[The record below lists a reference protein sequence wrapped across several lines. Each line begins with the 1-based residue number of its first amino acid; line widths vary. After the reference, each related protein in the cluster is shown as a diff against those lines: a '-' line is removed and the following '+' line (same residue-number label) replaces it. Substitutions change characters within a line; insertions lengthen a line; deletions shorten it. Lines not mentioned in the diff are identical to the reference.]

1 MPAPLEPAVQN
12 ALIDHH
18 NSVVRRASVRAL
30 DLEQQMVNVLT
41 PLFDRAADEAAR
53 NFTTYAARPLTVTGS
68 STPGVTSLSTMIAV
82 RPTAEQRDTLT
93 QPEGL
98 PAEEIHCTIAY
109 VGDYPGDLA
118 DLAAVVQHVAASH
131 APLHGEVGG
140 VATFADNGNGT
151 PAIVLPDV
159 RGLSE
164 LRVAICEALIQAG
177 IDYPRTHGFEAH
189 ITIAYGDGD
198 PPPDSLLG
206 LPLDFLELCIVR
218 GDEEEVTIPFTGALP
233 ITAGFASRDS
243 KDSASMP
250 EETQPDETVMWRPPA
265 VDLVL
270 DVEALTAALHEHMDP
285 VAEKACITV
294 MRTAVE
300 EAPIPKPKPVPN
312 AVTVTAAGKKRPPK
326 ADYGISFDIRN
337 PYAQDALKKAGSNIK
352 GIAESTQAKVGRIIR
367 KSYAD
372 GDSIPTTAAAIKNGM
387 RSLSPARATLIA
399 RTELAGATN
408 GGSLAGTQM
417 LDEAAGGLGIN
428 KVWLTAPG
436 AIHPRH
442 ETYEGLGGQTQ
453 PLPAPFEVGGEQLLY
468 PGDPNGD
475 PAEVCNCRC
484 AISYT
489 KAGQEIEQV
498 SAEDAIDP
506 MMIAEDAEG
515 GDFDTGGDVQAAI
528 NNLVP
533 GETDTTD
540 YGPTPPEGYATDGPA
555 TLLIDN
561 EQQAWG
567 ENLSVEQK
575 GALTSWKSEK
585 GYSEINDYLRN
596 GVKSEGVEN
605 QVALLD
611 KVTETAPAL
620 TTNTQTF
627 AFRGVRDLQAVFGGT
642 ETPEIGARFVDPGF
656 QSFST
661 EWGTAYDYAT
671 SKTGGVIVAEL
682 PDDYQGLVSLRAAG
696 VENTHGGSMYSSMG
710 ENKELLLPRNQGWE
724 VVGHGEHDGFPLVR
738 VRPVARPEPT
748 IAEDASSRTM
758 LDTLPKQVNI
768 LEQPTTERPYGHLK
782 QRGLD
787 RRIEGERSFQRKML
801 AQTEMAPVERYK
813 LMLSQER
820 LQAAIKERE
829 LRAGIVIDRPFAHLT
844 DDDLHRLRNVA
855 ESQVNGIKGTTA
867 NTKIKKAEA
876 QQKLDALQKEVD
888 YREQVLT
895 PTPARGAK
903 ERERAATQPRR
914 PRQRQR
920 TQTTQTV
927 TVRKPRA
934 KATAEQPDKAAPTKE
949 RAKGASRGRSFGG
962 VEITREPY
970 TPPVKAKNAR
980 MSRLQKVYKA
990 RYDATK
996 VERGAWSVS
1005 YATDA
1010 PSLAEVKAAGA
1021 DFYQEVE
1028 ERVAR
1033 ATKGQEYVTGRQVTL
1048 ARRDAIKQ
1056 VLSEIRPMGAD
1067 LEGLTLQSD
1076 PLAAQ
1081 WVKAANEYF
1090 PSDWGYW
1097 VGDVRVD
1104 VQQVEGAQPSS
1115 VQIARDGSR
1124 AVVSVNNSAYNEAST
1139 HAVEAMQ
1146 KTRASLHELSHV
1158 YEHFVPDLQYLEQQY
1173 YAERTAGERLVRQYE
1188 AQGKLGK
1195 AAGSLVRPD
1204 EWVNAYM
1211 GRDYEHKWGS
1221 TDMPTGP
1228 FEILSMGMEGIFTG
1242 SYPIWEQD
1250 AETAQVI
1257 LGILVSF

>member
-1 MPAPLEPAVQN
+1 MLAPLDPAVQN

-30 DLEQQMVNVLT
+30 DLEQQMVSVLT
-41 PLFDRAADEAAR
+41 PLFDQAADEAAR

-118 DLAAVVQHVAASH
+118 DLATVVQHVAASH

-140 VATFADNGNGT
+140 VATFADNGNGV

-218 GDEEEVTIPFTGALP
+218 ADEEEVTIPFTGALP

-270 DVEALTAALHEHMDP
+270 DVAALTAALHRHMDP

-300 EAPIPKPKPVPN
+300 EAPIPKPEPVPN

-326 ADYGISFDIRN
+326 ADYGISFDITN

-372 GDSIPTTAAAIKNGM
+372 GDSIPATAAAIKNGM

-453 PLPAPFEVGGEQLLY
+453 PLPAPFDVGGEQLLY

-506 MMIAEDAEG
+506 MMIAEDAA
-515 GDFDTGGDVQAAI
+515 GDESDAADVADEA
-528 NNLVP
+528 VKDASASEYEP
-533 GETDTTD
+533 TDA
-540 YGPTPPEGYATDGPA
+540 E
-555 TLLIDN
+555 
-561 EQQAWG
+561 
-567 ENLSVEQK
+567 V
-575 GALTSWKSEK
+575 GALRSYTSNSYER
-585 GYSEINDYLRN
+585 INPALR
-596 GVKSEGVEN
+596 EGT
-605 QVALLD
+605 ALD
-611 KVTETAPAL
+611 KYDQGIVDRIDHAFEMSPPFSDKKRTVYRAIHNSAPKIFGTDDPSTL
-620 TTNTQTF
+620 VGQTF
-627 AFRGVRDLQAVFGGT
+627 TDKAFQSTSLEPFDMNQWVTRDSAAFTIDLPAGSKALDVARLGGT
-642 ETPEIGARFVDPGF
+642 DIPEEEEV
-656 QSFST
+656 
-661 EWGTAYDYAT
+661 
-671 SKTGGVIVAEL
+671 
-682 PDDYQGLVSLRAAG
+682 
-696 VENTHGGSMYSSMG
+696 
-710 ENKELLLPRNQGWE
+710 LLPRNMPIRITSALQDEEGVW
-724 VVGHGEHDGFPLVR
+724 VIRGEAV
-738 VRPVARPEPT
+738 PEGGT
-748 IAEDASSRTM
+748 LAEDAASRTM
-758 LDTLPKQVNI
+758 LDTLPKQANI

-787 RRIEGERSFQRKML
+787 RRIEAERSFQRKML

-813 LMLSQER
+813 FMLSQER

-855 ESQVNGIKGTTA
+855 ESQVDGIKGTTA

-1139 HAVEAMQ
+1139 HAVETMQ

-1188 AQGKLGK
+1188 SQGKLGK